1 MTVSEAMQL
10 ASLSA
15 ARVVAGQGGLG
26 NAITGAMVLEATD
39 IENWGREGQLLI
51 TSFYALRDLTG
62 EELEG
67 FFFLLSAIGISGIV
81 FKAERLV
88 NSAPRR

>member
-26 NAITGAMVLEATD
+26 NAITGAIRAPHTID
-39 IENWGREGQLLI
+39 
-51 TSFYALRDLTG
+51 TSKCIKCGVCMSNCHFD
-62 EELEG
+62 
-67 FFFLLSAIGISGIV
+67 AISKG
-81 FKAERLV
+81 
-88 NSAPRR
+88 